1 MDLTEKLT
9 YRRVALFWGPLALT
23 WLMMAIEQ
31 PFLIAFIARL
41 GDAKLNLAAFGI
53 AGSFAMIIEAP
64 IIMLMSASTALVT
77 GRNSYLRLKRFTD
90 ILNGAITGVQL
101 IILIPPVFNFIVI
114 GLMNVPEE
122 VARLAHIALIIFLP
136 WAASIGYR
144 RFYQGILIRNNL
156 TRRVT
161 YGTMVR
167 LSVIVVTGLFL
178 YSTGVPGAYVGAGA
192 MTLAVIVEAVV
203 TRLMVSATLKY
214 LMQKEDTENGNL
226 NLRSITKFYYPLAI
240 TSILSLGV
248 HPFVTFFLG
257 RSIMAVESLAV
268 LPVVGSLVF
277 IFRSLGLSFQEVSI
291 ALIGTHKQ
299 NYRVLRNFAVYLGIL
314 VTVLISILAFTPL
327 ADMWFV
333 KVSGLSKE
341 LADLSYL
348 PLKIMILLPALTVL
362 LNFQRSL
369 LVINGNTGPISVA
382 TAAELTGIIVVL
394 LVCVIFLN
402 LIGVV
407 AAAIAFTVGKGI
419 STLIPGAQAFSC
431 LKRLEVEIWHPDVAG
446 FTKLM
451 IPSVCFQCSALFQ

>member
-1 MDLTEKLT
+1 MMLLLDQAERLT
-9 YRRVALFWGPLALT
+9 YRKVSLFWGPLALT
-23 WLMMAIEQ
+23 WLMMAFEQ
-31 PFLIAFIARL
+31 PILIAFIARL
-41 GDAKLNLAAFGI
+41 SDAKLNLAAFGI

-77 GRNSYLRLKRFTD
+77 GRNSYRKLKRFTD
-90 ILNGAITGVQL
+90 ILNAGITGVQI

-114 GLMNVPEE
+114 GLMGVPEE

-178 YSTGVPGAYVGAGA
+178 DSAGVPGAYVGAGA
-192 MTLAVIVEAVV
+192 MSLAVLSEAIV
-203 TRLMVSATLKY
+203 TRIMVSGTLKT
-214 LMQKEDTENGNL
+214 LINKEDTENGNL
-226 NLRSITKFYYPLAI
+226 GLRAITKFYYPLAL

-257 RSIMAVESLAV
+257 RSNMAVESLAV
-268 LPVVGSLVF
+268 LPVVNSLVF
-277 IFRSLGLSFQEVSI
+277 IFRSLGLSYQEVNI
-291 ALIGTHKQ
+291 ALIGKHKQ
-299 NYRVLRNFAVYLGIL
+299 NFRILRNFAVYLGIA
-314 VTVLISILAFTPL
+314 VTVLISVLAFTPL
-327 ADMWFV
+327 ADLWFINI
-333 KVSGLSKE
+333 SGLSKE

-348 PLKIMILLPALTVL
+348 PLKIMVLLPALTVL

-369 LVINGNTGPISVA
+369 LVINGTTGTISVA
-382 TAAELTGIIVVL
+382 TAIELIGIIVVL
-394 LVCVIFLN
+394 FVCVVFLN

-407 AAAIAFTVGKGI
+407 AAAIAFTVGKTM
-419 STLIPGAQAFSC
+419 STLYLVPKQLSAVKGWEA
-431 LKRLEVEIWHPDVAG
+431 RNVAR
-446 FTKLM
+446 KL
-451 IPSVCFQCSALFQ
+451 QG